1 MKKLFKTLIKQRPI
15 IGMIHFPPLI
25 GYEGF
30 TSVEKIKR
38 RILKEVN
45 ILNFFGVHAIMVEN
59 NYDIPHKIYV
69 DPESTAMLSILTD
82 VVVKNTKLP
91 VGIDVLWND
100 YKSAF
105 GICAA
110 TGASFIRIPA
120 FIDDV
125 RTQYGDVYHV
135 ADDAIAYRK
144 RLHLEHVGIVADVQV
159 KHSEMLDKKKPL
171 SLSVRQAIKK
181 GADGIIITGKW
192 TGDAPLMDH
201 LKIAKENAGSLPI
214 LVGSGSTKENLKNLF
229 TYANGIIVGTAIMNS
244 GIINKQKLDIYM
256 QAYKKS
262 FQEKD

>member
-1 MKKLFKTLIKQRPI
+1 MNRLFQYLIKQKPI

-38 RILKEVN
+38 RILKEVS
-45 ILNFFGVHAIMVEN
+45 ILNSSGVHAIMVEN
-59 NYDIPHKIYV
+59 NYDIPHKIFIN
-69 DPESTAMLSILTD
+69 PESTAMLSILTD

-120 FIDDV
+120 FVDDV
-125 RTQYGDVYHV
+125 RTKYGNVYHV
-135 ADDAIAYRK
+135 ADDAIAYRN
-144 RLHLEHVGIVADVQV
+144 RLHLEHVAIIADIQV

-192 TGDAPLMDH
+192 TGNAPLKEH
-201 LKIAKENAGSLPI
+201 LEIAKENAGSLPI
-214 LVGSGSTKENLKNLF
+214 LVGSGSTKENLKDLF
-229 TYANGIIVGTAIMNS
+229 TYANGIIVGTAIMS
-244 GIINKQKLDIYM
+244 GGIVNKQKLNIYM
-256 QAYKKS
+256 QVYKKS
-262 FQEKD
+262 FQKKD